1 MSVGQHVTARV
12 VELDFENKKIGL
24 SIRAII
30 EEAQKAEEAEI
41 VAEENAKEE
50 AANDEAVSEETAET
64 TEE

>member
-1 MSVGQHVTARV
+1 MSVGQHVTARI

-41 VAEENAKEE
+41 VAEDSAKE
-50 AANDEAVSEETAET
+50 EAVSEETAET